1 MGYMGVAIREG
12 EDGRDGSETDQVG
25 SFRILGEETDNDRD
39 RLDGWTAGAGKTR
52 WRSGGWEREMVG
64 RI

>member
-12 EDGRDGSETDQVG
+12 EDGRDGERPIKLVVFVFLVWRLTMTETDWRVG
-25 SFRILGEETDNDRD
+25 V
-39 RLDGWTAGAGKTR
+39 GKTR
-52 WRSGGWEREMVG
+52 WRSGVREREMVG